1 MTKVAL
7 ISILL
12 TLLSTSTAAQNS
24 INGIVSDS
32 VSGEPIDN
40 VLCQLVS
47 EKGRTQHFSFSD
59 TNGNFSLRYI
69 TPDDSVEF
77 SLLGYASRRL
87 SIHEIKIR
95 KQVTMSPAE
104 TMLQEIIVAAPPIRE
119 KGDTLVY
126 NVGSFATQ
134 SDNYIADILRK
145 LPGVTVNDNGSINYQ
160 GEAINKFYIEG
171 RDLLGGNYSLAS
183 NNLDVNAVNSVEIIE
198 HNQHIK
204 SLNGIENSNRAAI
217 NLRLKNNFMVKPFG
231 ECNIGIGSDRIY
243 DCNLTAT
250 LLGQTNQ
257 ALLSAKTNN
266 SGNDILAELDEKFD
280 VGSLQAYISPYSPII
295 SGYSFQTPPIDISR
309 YRFNQAVTGSANVLI
324 PVTKDSEL
332 KFNVAYETDKIN
344 QNYYQCQFVAMGGN
358 QRLNL
363 LENASGRK
371 SVDNLKAAVSYELN
385 ASHTYLLNEFQF
397 QTQDNKSVAA
407 LLTHND
413 SIDISAQNKPLFFK
427 NKLNLLY
434 RTQSNHIIN
443 FISNIQIGNS
453 AENLTNKA
461 IDGEHRLQTH
471 FSERFITTKNLLR
484 TSFRVFRQQIG
495 IDAAANYQRDSYD
508 ISNPIIS
515 TTNENIS
522 FVQQSVD
529 KFSIY
534 EYGLTPKID
543 LKFHNNNLNIVFSN
557 GFWYYTLNYPSGNSH
572 KIESLPNIS
581 VSYIPSYKIEM
592 RLNVNR
598 SFDYSNY
605 YSLLTNPFVRTYRS
619 IYKPSGD
626 INYRKGHSAFYTLKY
641 KDIVHLLFANAN
653 ILYRK
658 YRYNYTPVHYTSVD
672 QSIVT
677 TENTPSDGKMLRIQA
692 DLSKTF
698 GAIKTS
704 IGISPIYTFHR
715 STIRQQNMLTTN
727 KYHIYETT
735 VKISNSKLSWLRT
748 EYSLTGKMY
757 QNKNSLS
764 SSQNI
769 YNICQNFESNFYPTK
784 YVSIDAVAN
793 YMSLIH
799 ANNSEHTLFCDLTA
813 TYKLKRISFTI
824 GAKNIFNTHS
834 YTVNQFSSVNE
845 YSQKIPL
852 RGREI
857 MFSAKF
863 KF

>member
-12 TLLSTSTAAQNS
+12 TLLSISTAAQNS

-32 VSGEPIDN
+32 VSGEAIDN
-40 VLCQLVS
+40 VLCQLIS
-47 EKGRTQHFSFSD
+47 EKGSTQHFSFSD
-59 TNGNFSLRYI
+59 TDGNFSLPYI
-69 TPDDSVEF
+69 SPNDSVEF

-95 KQVTMSPAE
+95 KRVKMTPEE
-104 TMLQEIIVAAPPIRE
+104 TLLQEIIVAAPPIRE

-171 RDLLGGNYSLAS
+171 RDLLGSNYSLAS
-183 NNLDVNAVNSVEIIE
+183 NNLDFNAVNSVEIIE

-217 NLRLKNNFMVKPFG
+217 NLRLKKNFMVKPFG
-231 ECNIGIGSDRIY
+231 ECKIGIGSDRTY

-257 ALLSAKTNN
+257 VLLSAKADN
-266 SGNDILAELDEKFD
+266 SGNDILADLDDKFD
-280 VGSLQAYISPYSPII
+280 VSSLQAYISPYSPII

-309 YRFNQAVTGSANVLI
+309 YRFNRAVTGCGNVLI
-324 PVTKDSEL
+324 PVSKDSEL
-332 KFNVAYETDKIN
+332 KFNIAYGTDNID
-344 QNYYQCQFVAMGGN
+344 QNYYQTQSIATGEN

-371 SVDNLKAAVSYELN
+371 SVDNMKAAGSYELN
-385 ASHTYLLNEFQF
+385 ASHTYVLDEFQF
-397 QTQDNKSVAA
+397 QAQNNKSVAA

-413 SIDISAQNKPLFFK
+413 SIDISVQNKPLFFK

-434 RTQSNHIIN
+434 RTRSNHIIN

-453 AENLTNKA
+453 AENLINKA
-461 IDGEHRLQTH
+461 IDGEPRLQTH

-495 IDAAANYQRDSYD
+495 LDAAANYQRDSYD

-515 TTNENIS
+515 TPNENIS
-522 FVQQSVD
+522 FAQQSVD
-529 KFSIY
+529 KFSVH
-534 EYGLTPKID
+534 EYGLTPRVD
-543 LKFHNNNLNIVFSN
+543 LKFHNYNLNIVLSN
-557 GFWYYTLNYPSGNSH
+557 GFWFYNINHSFGNSH
-572 KIESLPNIS
+572 NMESLPNIS
-581 VSYIPSYKIEM
+581 ASYTPSHKVEM
-592 RLNVNR
+592 RFNFNR
-598 SFDYSNY
+598 SFDYPNH
-605 YSLLTNPFVRTYRS
+605 YSLLTNPFVRTYRNV
-619 IYKPSGD
+619 YQPSGN
-626 INYRKGHSAFYTLKY
+626 INHRKGYSAFYTLKY

-658 YRYNYTPVHYTSVD
+658 YRYNYTPVSFTTTD
-672 QSIVT
+672 LSIVT
-677 TENTPSDGKMLRIQA
+677 TDSTPSNGSMLRIQA

-698 GAIKTS
+698 GSIKTAIS
-704 IGISPIYTFHR
+704 ISPVCTFHS
-715 STIRQQNMLTTN
+715 STIRQQNILTAN
-727 KYHIYETT
+727 RYHIYETT
-735 VKISNSKLSWLRT
+735 VKVSNNKLPWLGA

-757 QNKNSLS
+757 TNKNSIS

-769 YNICQNFESNFYPTK
+769 YNIFQRIESDFYPTK
-784 YVSIDAVAN
+784 QVTIGAVAN
-793 YMSLIH
+793 HISLIR
-799 ANNSEHTLFCDLTA
+799 AGNNDNMFFCDLTA
-813 TYKLKRISFTI
+813 TYMRQRLSFAI
-824 GAKNIFNTHS
+824 EAKNIFNVRS
-834 YTVNQFSSVNE
+834 YTINQFSSVNE
-845 YSQKIPL
+845 YSQKTPL